1 MHQAAQFLPLVFLLL
16 VSKKKITSFAFGYG
30 FPPQWKTELHA
41 KPTVQHIDQ

>member
-16 VSKKKITSFAFGYG
+16 ISKKIITSFAFGYG
-30 FPPQWKTELHA
+30 FSSQWKIEFHA